1 MSDTPN
7 DRSHET
13 AAPNFEQALTSLESI
28 VHELEDGQI
37 GLEQS
42 LGRYEEGVKL
52 LRYCHAL
59 LQTAERKIELLT
71 RVDTAGQAVTEP
83 FDDAPTAGDQAGSES
98 PTRSRRRSAKSAKP
112 AAENR
117 GSSSEID
124 EPGSLF

>member
-1 MSDTPN
+1 MMPDN
-7 DRSHET
+7 ANE
-13 AAPNFEQALTSLESI
+13 ACAPNFEQALTALESI

-71 RVDTAGQAVTEP
+71 RVDAAGQAVTEP
-83 FDDAPTAGDQAGSES
+83 FDDSPTASETAGLETSS
-98 PTRSRRRSAKSAKP
+98 RSRRRSAKSAKP
-112 AAENR
+112 AGEGPAA
-117 GSSSEID
+117 SSEID